1 MKPTW
6 GYDEVLQVENVEAG
20 YGGLPVLH
28 GVSLGVER
36 NETVAII
43 GANGAGKSTLVR
55 AICGLLPVMAGRVLH
70 DGVPIT
76 DLPAHGR
83 TQHGIAVVLESRHL
97 FGELT
102 VRNNLELAAVHG
114 KRRLPI
120 PLAGSNQRFS
130 LDQVLDLFA
139 FMRER
144 LDAPVALLSGGE
156 QQMVAIARALLLH
169 PELLIMDEPST
180 GLSPKVVRD
189 IVGVM
194 ARLREGGMSLLLVEQ
209 NVALAAEV
217 SDRAYV
223 MALGRVVHE
232 IRPGEW
238 DDFRSNEA
246 LLRAYLGGERQDAHL
261 S

>member
-1 MKPTW
+1 
-6 GYDEVLQVENVEAG
+6 VLRVENLEAG

-28 GVSLGVER
+28 AVTLGVDR
-36 NETVAII
+36 NESVAII
-43 GANGAGKSTLVR
+43 GPNGAGKSTLVR
-55 AICGLLPVMAGRVLH
+55 AICGLLPVAAGRVLH
-70 DGVPIT
+70 DGVPVS
-76 DLPAHGR
+76 DVPAHER
-83 TQHGIAVVLESRHL
+83 TRHGIAVVLENRHL

-114 KRRLPI
+114 KRRLP
-120 PLAGSNQRFS
+120 AGRGEARRRFS
-130 LDQVLDLFA
+130 LEEVIELFS
-139 FMRER
+139 FMRGR

-169 PELLIMDEPST
+169 PDLLIMDEPST

-232 IRPGEW
+232 IKPGEW
-238 DDFRSNEA
+238 DGFRNNDA
-246 LLRAYLGGERQDAHL
+246 LLRAYLGGERTANSQD
-261 S
+261 

>member
-1 MKPTW
+1 M
-6 GYDEVLQVENVEAG
+6 LRVEHMEAG

-28 GVSLGVER
+28 GVSIGVDR
-36 NETVAII
+36 NESVAII

-55 AICGLLPVMAGRVLH
+55 AICGLLPVAAGRVLH
-70 DGVPIT
+70 DGVAIT
-76 DLPAHGR
+76 DVAAYGR
-83 TQHGIAVVLESRHL
+83 TQHGIAVVLENRHL

-114 KRRLPI
+114 RRRLS
-120 PLAGSNQRFS
+120 ARRTESNQRFS
-130 LDQVLDLFA
+130 LDEAIDLFP
-139 FMRER
+139 FMRSR
-144 LDAPVALLSGGE
+144 LETPVALLSGGE

-189 IVGVM
+189 IVRVM

-217 SDRAYV
+217 CDRAYV

-238 DDFRSNEA
+238 DDFRSNDVV
-246 LLRAYLGGERQDAHL
+246 LRAYLGGDRQDAH
-261 S
+261 